1 MAKFCEI
8 SGKVTNCTENCKVC
22 LEEEVKTRDIKVG
35 DKVRYIAE
43 NSNENEIIAE
53 AKKGRN

>member
-8 SGKVTNCTENCKVC
+8 SGKVTNCTENCKFC
-22 LEEEVKTRDIKVG
+22 IEEETNDREIEVG
-35 DKVRYIAE
+35 DKVRYITE
-43 NSNENEIIAE
+43 DSNENEIIAE